1 LLTVSFDDAEYYN
14 TSRNVGKCGR
24 FFYFVSSEQ
33 KLIQID
39 TDKINSNAFENEI
52 QLPNTW
58 SGAVEDFIVRK
69 SSKDG
74 LRDGKYVDIAI
85 LTKNKGTVYEIS
97 IDATN
102 NAVTSREI
110 KVSGSNEL
118 ITAAGTVSYWNNI
131 IEIEANGAPSYLING
146 YISTGNQNI
155 CISLGHSTFVQIP
168 SSSKLVLNRFSSSST
183 HDHSQGRSTDEL
195 CGLQQGSSIYR
206 CVGTASR
213 WNTNTDQRVERE
225 RWNRC
230 H

>member
-1 LLTVSFDDAEYYN
+1 MPLGRIDSLTQLTVSFDDADYAN

-146 YISTGNQNI
+146 YISKDNQNQNI

-168 SSSKLVLNRFSSSST
+168 SSSKLVS
-183 HDHSQGRSTDEL
+183 
-195 CGLQQGSSIYR
+195 YR
-206 CVGTASR
+206 
-213 WNTNTDQRVERE
+213 
-225 RWNRC
+225 
-230 H
+230 

>member
-1 LLTVSFDDAEYYN
+1 MILTTAKMWWYIKVVRTRQLPRTSIELYSITVVSSDDAGYGN

-168 SSSKLVLNRFSSSST
+168 SSSKLVS
-183 HDHSQGRSTDEL
+183 
-195 CGLQQGSSIYR
+195 YR
-206 CVGTASR
+206 
-213 WNTNTDQRVERE
+213 
-225 RWNRC
+225 
-230 H
+230 

>member
-1 LLTVSFDDAEYYN
+1 MAVTSYDDAGQYN
-14 TSRNVGKCGR
+14 TSRNVGKCDR

-33 KLIQID
+33 KLIQLD
-39 TDKINSNAFENEI
+39 TSKIGKDGFETEI
-52 QLPNTW
+52 QLANTW

-74 LRDGKYVDIAI
+74 LKDGRYVDIAI

-168 SSSKLVLNRFSSSST
+168 SSSKLVSYRLLPLAPP
-183 HDHSQGRSTDEL
+183 HDGSRRI
-195 CGLQQGSSIYR
+195 CGVQ
-206 CVGTASR
+206 
-213 WNTNTDQRVERE
+213 
-225 RWNRC
+225 
-230 H
+230 